1 MTNYEKVILND
12 LLDRYER
19 SKTFTGDNKVNQQ
32 FTVKLAKLFPKY
44 DDAAEYDL
52 FQAVSAAI
60 SALEKQKFITVKRH
74 KNGEPDSVALNI
86 EALEQIYT
94 ALGRKARSDTH
105 DALRSIL
112 MQYQTKNDILSAYCN
127 EQHQRLSKNKK
138 VEFYDGDLQQYENI
152 LKAVSQ
158 IMDIQEETYMRDFSI
173 RVFGDS
179 KAFEKIRS
187 KVIRLLFRYGNF
199 PKEESVLE
207 DLNIVRNP
215 GHVYLKGCGRVT
227 VSGQKIDLSVLNG
240 DIAFSS
246 DLLKQIEQIQVTGN
260 RVITI
265 ENLTSFHDFSEPD
278 TLAVYLGGYH
288 NTHRRNLIRTI
299 YAQNPNAA
307 YFHYGDI
314 DAGGFYILLHLR
326 EKTGVAF
333 QPYHMDIATLEQYMQ
348 FTKQLTEHDKNRL
361 QNLQNGEF
369 GETVTYM
376 LEHNCK
382 LEQEALDS

>member
-19 SKTFTGDNKVNQQ
+19 SKSFTGENKVNQR

-44 DDAAEYDL
+44 DDAAEYEL
-52 FQAVSAAI
+52 FQAVSAAV
-60 SALEKQKFITVKRH
+60 SALAKQKLITVKCR
-74 KNGEPDSVALNI
+74 KNGEADSVELNI
-86 EALEQIYT
+86 QALEPIYT
-94 ALGRKARSDTH
+94 ALGRKAKADIH

-112 MQYQTKNDILSAYCN
+112 THYRNQNEVLSAYC
-127 EQHQRLSKNKK
+127 ETQLERISQNKT
-138 VEFYDGDLQQYENI
+138 VEFFDHNLQEYENI

-187 KVIRLLFRYGNF
+187 KVIRLLFRYGDF
-199 PKEESVLE
+199 PEEESILE

-215 GHVYLKGCGRVT
+215 GHVYLKGGGTVT
-227 VSGQKIDLSVLNG
+227 VAGQKIDLSVLNG

-246 DLLKQIEQIQVTGN
+246 DLLKQVEKIHVTGN

-265 ENLTSFHDFSEPD
+265 ENLTSFHAFSEPE

-288 NTHRRNLIRTI
+288 NTHRRNLIRMI
-299 YAQNPNAA
+299 YAQNPKAA
-307 YFHYGDI
+307 CFHYGDI

-326 EKTGVAF
+326 KKTGVSF
-333 QPYHMDIATLEQYMQ
+333 QPYHMDIATLEQYSQ
-348 FTKQLTEHDKNRL
+348 FTKPLTEHDKSRL
-361 QNLQNGEF
+361 KKLQSGEF

>member
-1 MTNYEKVILND
+1 MTKYESIILNA

-19 SKTFTGDNKVNQQ
+19 SKSFTGDNKVNQQ
-32 FTVKLAKLFPKY
+32 FTVKLVKLFDKY

-52 FQAVSAAI
+52 FVAIRDAVSALAEQGFVTI
-60 SALEKQKFITVKRH
+60 SCR
-74 KNGEPDSVALNI
+74 KNGVADRVTLN
-86 EALEQIYT
+86 LQSLPQIYT
-94 ALGRKARSDTH
+94 ALGRKPKADIH
-105 DALRSIL
+105 DALHNLL
-112 MQYQTKNDILSAYCN
+112 MKYQADNDTLSAFCKAQL
-127 EQHQRLSKNKK
+127 ERIAQNKK
-138 VEFYDGDLQQYENI
+138 AEFFDGDMLEYENL
-152 LKAVSQ
+152 LKAISEVFNVR
-158 IMDIQEETYMRDFSI
+158 DETYIRDFSVRI
-173 RVFGDS
+173 YGDS
-179 KAFEKIRS
+179 KAFEKIRN
-187 KVIRLLFRYGNF
+187 KVVSLLFQYGDF
-199 PKEESVLE
+199 PEKDTILE

-215 GHVYLKGCGRVT
+215 GHVYLKGSGIIT
-227 VSGQKIDLSVLNG
+227 VEGQRIDLSVLNG

-246 DLLKQIEQIQVTGN
+246 DLLKQIEQIKVTGN

-265 ENLTSFHDFSEPD
+265 ENLTSFHAFSEPD
-278 TLAVYLGGYH
+278 TLAIYLGGYH

-326 EKTGVAF
+326 EKTGVTF

-348 FTKQLTEHDKNRL
+348 LTKQLTEHDKNRL
-361 QNLQNGEF
+361 QNLQSGEF
-369 GETVTYM
+369 DETVTYM